1 MKRIL
6 SACLCFAFSLLVSAQ
21 ENKAF
26 KGYLYNQEYQVYI
39 YMNFYEKNVVVKDQ
53 EILGELPGYLGAIR
67 DTRKWLI
74 ISADVISQNKANLE
88 ISNDYGS
95 EDLTATLSKEKDGT
109 YLFTQKDG
117 SNIKIVVNRKW
128 VKLPKSLMFVV
139 KKDPLAAH

>member
-1 MKRIL
+1 
-6 SACLCFAFSLLVSAQ
+6 
-21 ENKAF
+21 
-26 KGYLYNQEYQVYI
+26 
-39 YMNFYEKNVVVKDQ
+39 MNFYEKNIVVKDQ

-74 ISADVISQNKANLE
+74 ISADIISQNKANLE

-95 EDLTATLSKEKDGT
+95 EDLTATLSKEKDGI